1 MRDFINIGPVPYEE
15 PCAQVGAP
23 EYQQQACQECTRF
36 IDLLRRTVGEE
47 PENAHLEIK
56 SNPHDFGTYYEV
68 VCYFDDDD
76 EEAAKY
82 AYRCESE
89 TPSQWDAP
97 LPADQELIR
106 VYDPCIEAAAEHGIP
121 DYNLQAA
128 IMVEIAADIEDHVC
142 DTVEGQA
149 VR

>member
-1 MRDFINIGPVPYEE
+1 MKDFINIGPVPYEE
-15 PCAQVGAP
+15 PCAQVGSP
-23 EYQQQACQECTRF
+23 DYQRQARQECTRF
-36 IDLLRRTVGEE
+36 INLLRRTLGEE

-68 VCYFDDDD
+68 VCQFDDDD

-89 TPSQWDAP
+89 AHSQWDDP
-97 LPADQELIR
+97 LPADQQPTR
-106 VYDPCIEAAAEHGIP
+106 VCDSRIEAAGEQRIP
-121 DYNLQAA
+121 DYNSQAA

>member
-1 MRDFINIGPVPYEE
+1 MRDHITIGPVPCEE
-15 PCAQVGAP
+15 PCAQVGTP
-23 EYQQQACQECTRF
+23 DYQQQACQECTRF

-76 EEAAKY
+76 EEATNY

-89 TPSQWDAP
+89 IPSQWDAP
-97 LPADQELIR
+97 LPADQEPTR
-106 VYDPCIEAAAEHGIP
+106 VYNPCIETAAEQGIP
-121 DYNLQAA
+121 DYNSQVT

-142 DTVEGQA
+142 DTVESQA

>member
-1 MRDFINIGPVPYEE
+1 MRDHITIGPVPCEE

-23 EYQQQACQECTRF
+23 DYQQQARQECTRF
-36 IDLLRRTVGEE
+36 INLLRRTLGEE
-47 PENAHLEIK
+47 PENAHLAIK

-68 VCYFDDDD
+68 VCHFDDDD

-89 TPSQWDAP
+89 APSQWDDP
-97 LPADQELIR
+97 PPTDQQPTR
-106 VYDPCIEAAAEHGIP
+106 VCDSCIETAAEQGIP
-121 DYNLQAA
+121 DYKSQAA

-142 DTVEGQA
+142 DTVESQA